1 MRGLSLA
8 TQARRLNEAERLFAS
23 TPACARSR
31 SSSSTTRPRSRSE
44 DIYNTGLRFIG
55 GGLKP
60 AYNAFR
66 MPIVASRYS
75 SSLVEVWG
83 QVRPVERRVRPRVYT
98 VRNGKRRLVARPRT
112 NRAGYFRFF
121 VRRRGATKLRFQSQF
136 QLQPAEYVTPGEAV
150 IRSRV
155 AKVGRRIGYLKSP
168 PGP

>member
-23 TPACARSR
+23 DPRMRSF
-31 SSSSTTRPRSRSE
+31 SQFELYDAPEVRSE

-60 AYNAFR
+60 SYNAFR

-83 QVRPVERRVRPRVYT
+83 QVRPVKRRVRPRVYT

-121 VRRRGATKLRFQSQF
+121 VRRRGATRLRFQSQF
-136 QLQPAEYVTPGEAV
+136 QLQPG
-150 IRSRV
+150 RV
-155 AKVGRRIGYLKSP
+155 RDRRRGRDPQPRGHG
-168 PGP
+168 GPAHRAT